1 MGLMSEF
8 VKLSIIIPAY
18 NVEEYIGACI
28 DSILSQSYE
37 NYEVIV
43 IDDGSSDRTVEIV
56 REYSKKDTRVK
67 LLQQKNSGPL
77 MARNIGI
84 ECASGDYILF
94 MDSDDMYKTS
104 DALGIIAG
112 KCKDV
117 DVVAYGWE
125 EFDETGLLDTML
137 EFPKQLVR

>member
-1 MGLMSEF
+1 MSEF
-8 VKLSIIIPAY
+8 VKLSIIIHAY

-67 LLQQKNSGPL
+67 LLQQK
-77 MARNIGI
+77 
-84 ECASGDYILF
+84 
-94 MDSDDMYKTS
+94 
-104 DALGIIAG
+104 
-112 KCKDV
+112 
-117 DVVAYGWE
+117 
-125 EFDETGLLDTML
+125 ML
-137 EFPKQLVR
+137 VH

>member
-117 DVVAYGWE
+117 DVVAYGCE

>member
-1 MGLMSEF
+1 MSEF

-67 LLQQKNSGPL
+67 LLQQN
-77 MARNIGI
+77 
-84 ECASGDYILF
+84 
-94 MDSDDMYKTS
+94 
-104 DALGIIAG
+104 
-112 KCKDV
+112 
-117 DVVAYGWE
+117 
-125 EFDETGLLDTML
+125 ML
-137 EFPKQLVR
+137 VH

>member
-1 MGLMSEF
+1 MSEF

-67 LLQQKNSGPL
+67 LLQQK
-77 MARNIGI
+77 
-84 ECASGDYILF
+84 
-94 MDSDDMYKTS
+94 
-104 DALGIIAG
+104 
-112 KCKDV
+112 
-117 DVVAYGWE
+117 
-125 EFDETGLLDTML
+125 ML
-137 EFPKQLVR
+137 VH

>member
-67 LLQQKNSGPL
+67 LLQQK
-77 MARNIGI
+77 
-84 ECASGDYILF
+84 
-94 MDSDDMYKTS
+94 
-104 DALGIIAG
+104 
-112 KCKDV
+112 
-117 DVVAYGWE
+117 
-125 EFDETGLLDTML
+125 ML
-137 EFPKQLVR
+137 VH